1 MLLNIARA
9 EAILARHGLDAVV
22 GASPENVLYLTGF
35 ECTTHWINKGFQQ
48 YAVFSPGHDPKGTL
62 IAPGLEID
70 SLVEGENWME
80 DIIVF
85 SPFPRGQAGPGV
97 SIDEVGRKGLELTKR
112 APTVATAVDG
122 LVAAI
127 EARGLAN
134 GRIGF
139 DETGMS
145 RLAVEE
151 VRARLPNATLVPAG
165 ALLWEIRMVKTAE
178 EISRIE
184 SATRISED
192 AIRAAYRL
200 IRPGL
205 AEHQIVDA
213 YHREIAAHDG
223 RPTFCIVASGPRSS
237 YPHAMRSA
245 RSIWAG
251 DIVRYDV
258 GCTHGYYHA
267 DHARAIVVGRPTDEQ
282 HRVWEALSQGVEDAV
297 SAVKPGATR
306 RG

>member
-112 APTVATAVDG
+112 ASTVATARSRRMTEGRRSALSPPVPGRRIPTPCVPRVRSGRATSFDTMW
-122 LVAAI
+122 AALT
-127 EARGLAN
+127 ATTM
-134 GRIGF
+134 RI
-139 DETGMS
+139 M
-145 RLAVEE
+145 
-151 VRARLPNATLVPAG
+151 RAR
-165 ALLWEIRMVKTAE
+165 
-178 EISRIE
+178 
-184 SATRISED
+184 
-192 AIRAAYRL
+192 
-200 IRPGL
+200 
-205 AEHQIVDA
+205 
-213 YHREIAAHDG
+213 
-223 RPTFCIVASGPRSS
+223 SS
-237 YPHAMRSA
+237 
-245 RSIWAG
+245 
-251 DIVRYDV
+251 
-258 GCTHGYYHA
+258 
-267 DHARAIVVGRPTDEQ
+267 
-282 HRVWEALSQGVEDAV
+282 
-297 SAVKPGATR
+297 SAVPPTSSNGSGMPCPRESKTPSR
-306 RG
+306 R